1 MIKLQKILMASI
13 AVIFLLGISGL
24 AGECSDIS
32 DNVLRLHILAN
43 SDSVADQSLKLQVRD
58 EILVNSKGLFDGAKT
73 RDDAERIILENSDY
87 ILNVAKET
95 IKKYGYDYP
104 VSLEVVNESFPT
116 KSYEEVSLPAGNYR
130 AVRVVIGEGNGHNWW
145 CVMFPSLCVPS
156 SSDVSLDMYFSD
168 DETDFI
174 KSNPKVDLRFKCVE
188 LFEKVRGRI
197 K

>member
-1 MIKLQKILMASI
+1 MRKLQKIIMVSI
-13 AVIFLLGISGL
+13 SVVFLLGISGL

-43 SDSVADQSLKLQVRD
+43 SDAEYDQSLKLRVRD
-58 EILVNSKGLFDGAKT
+58 EILQNSKGLFDGAKT
-73 RDDAERIILENSDY
+73 RDDAEKIILENSDH

-95 IKKYGYDYP
+95 VKKYGYDYP
-104 VSLEVVNESFPT
+104 VSLEVVDESFPT

-188 LFEKVRGRI
+188 LFEKVRERI